1 MKKFTQKS
9 LSTALLLCLGLVFFS
24 GCTKIVETDQVPQ
37 IFTDTQYLVSATLVA
52 DISAENINN
61 RYGGEFAPLDKE
73 LEAIQ
78 GLPGIRVYKLV
89 YKTKD
94 ASGNDIVA
102 SGAFIYPINTS
113 GAKPLLSY
121 QHGTI
126 RTEAGAPSSYGTS
139 ADSFIG
145 GSYLAALGYVVS
157 MPDYLGYGENSAAD
171 HPYEHRATLASASL
185 DMMRASKEFSA
196 KQDIALNNQVFLT
209 GYSEG
214 GSATTALHQLI
225 ESTASSEFTIT
236 ASTPAAGAYDK
247 INFAKDITVQN
258 KEMLNI
264 KNYAWVILTYNKLYG
279 LNRPLTDYFN
289 EPYATNIANQ
299 PEGEGITIDIEQ
311 NPTKLFTD
319 TFRNG
324 LLNGTDTEFLNT
336 LTDNSTFDWKPI
348 APLRLIHGTTDQF
361 VLFSNSQ
368 SAFDK
373 MTANGATNVTLFPIE
388 GTGHFESVPAYVIE
402 VSKYFNSFR

>member
-1 MKKFTQKS
+1 MKNFTRKV
-9 LSTALLLCLGLVFFS
+9 LSFAFLLCWGLVLLT
-24 GCTKIVETDQVPQ
+24 GCTKIVETDQIPQ
-37 IFTDTQYLVSATLVA
+37 IFTDTKYLVSATLVA
-52 DISAENINN
+52 DISAENLTN
-61 RYGGEFAPLDKE
+61 RYGGEYLPLDNE

-78 GLPGIRVYKLV
+78 GLPGIKVYKLV

-94 ASGNDIVA
+94 ADGNDITA
-102 SGAFIYPINTS
+102 SGAFLYPINTS

-126 RTEAGAPSSYGTS
+126 TTEAGAPSSYGTS

-145 GSYLAALGYVVS
+145 GTFLASLGYVVS
-157 MPDYLGYGENSAAD
+157 MPDYLGYGENAAAD

-185 DMMRASKEFSA
+185 DMLRASKEFSA
-196 KQDIALNNQVFLT
+196 KQNIELNNQLFLT

-225 ESTASSEFTIT
+225 ESSASSEFTIT

-247 INFAKDITVQN
+247 ITFAKNITV
-258 KEMLNI
+258 KDKPMLNI
-264 KNYAWVILTYNKLYG
+264 KNYSWVILTYNKLYG
-279 LNRPLTDYFN
+279 LNRPLTYYFN

-311 NPTKLFTD
+311 NPTKLFTAE
-319 TFRNG
+319 FRNG
-324 LLNGTDTEFLNT
+324 LLNDTDTEFLNA
-336 LTDNSTFDWKPI
+336 LRDNSTFDWKPN
-348 APLRLIHGTTDQF
+348 APLRLIHGTADEF
-361 VLFSNSQ
+361 VLFVNSQ

-373 MTANGATNVTLFPIE
+373 MTANGATNVTLFPIN

-402 VSKYFNSFR
+402 VSKYFDTFR